1 MKMSKTIEQLI
12 QESHQVARS
21 KGFWDKDRNIG
32 ELLMLITS
40 ELAEGLEADRK
51 SRWLSPSASP
61 EKTMDIVGEAVFK
74 GAFEEHI
81 KDTFE
86 DEMADVAIRL
96 FDLCG
101 GLGIDLATH
110 IELKMRYN
118 ATRDRLNGKNY

>member
-1 MKMSKTIEQLI
+1 MSKTIDDLI
-12 QESHQVARS
+12 QESHQIATL

-51 SRWLSPSASP
+51 NRWSSSVSFSQETFLDGDDDVA
-61 EKTMDIVGEAVFK
+61 FK
-74 GAFEEHI
+74 KSFEDHI

-101 GLGIDLATH
+101 GLGIDLTKH
-110 IELKMRYN
+110 IEWKMRYN